1 MLMSDERLE
10 ISKINHIILH
20 SQGAAPDELLRPQ
33 LVEGQIVRQA
43 HNDEQVIA
51 LWLHG
56 RSVHTQRAYGI
67 DVGRFLKFV
76 NKQLRPVTLVDLQNF
91 ADSLAEQDLKPASQ
105 HRILAAVKS
114 LVTFAHKIGYL
125 RFDVG
130 KPLRVPKFRD
140 ELAQRILTEAEVQ
153 RIIALENNPRNRL
166 LLRVLY
172 CGGIRVSEACL
183 LTWKD
188 LQQRERGGQMAVYGK
203 GGKTHS
209 VIIPEPLWG
218 DLISFRRNA
227 PDEAPLFASR
237 KGGHLHASQV
247 WRIVRKSAKRAG
259 IKKAVSPHWFRHAH
273 ASHALDRGAKIS
285 LVKETLCHAS
295 IETTGRYLH
304 ARPGE
309 SSSTYLQV

>member
-1 MLMSDERLE
+1 MSDERQE
-10 ISKINHIILH
+10 TSKINAVILH
-20 SQGAAPDELLRPQ
+20 SQGQLSADGGHPE

-56 RSVHTQRAYGI
+56 RSLHTQKAYAG
-67 DVGRFLKFV
+67 DVVRFLKLV
-76 NKQLRPVTLVDLQNF
+76 NKQLSQITLGDLQCF
-91 ADSLAEQDLKPASQ
+91 ADNLVQQDLKPASQ

-114 LVTFAHKIGYL
+114 LITFAHKIGYL

-130 KPLRVPKFRD
+130 KPLRVPRFRD

-153 RIIALENNPRNRL
+153 RIIGLENHPRNRL

-172 CGGIRVSEACL
+172 CGGVRVSEVCR

-188 LQQRERGGQMAVYGK
+188 LQEREQGGQMTIFGK
-203 GGKTHS
+203 RGKTHS
-209 VIIPEPLWG
+209 IIIPQPLWG
-218 DLISFRRNA
+218 DLISFRRDA
-227 PDEAPLFASR
+227 RDEAPLFRSR

-247 WRIVRKSAKRAG
+247 WRIVKKSAKRAG

-285 LVKETLCHAS
+285 LVKETLAHAS
-295 IETTGRYLH
+295 IQTTGRYIH
-304 ARPGE
+304 AKPNE